1 MKIEKKLK
9 NNFIDVWK
17 KKKKKW
23 ERYVKVELE
32 EEKELPEK
40 LNVEKDGNG
49 RIDDIYMSRQEIDER
64 NKINE
69 IIEFLKKRR

>member
-1 MKIEKKLK
+1 MKIEIDLAD
-9 NNFIDVWK
+9 NFIDVWNEK
-17 KKKKKW
+17 KEKW

-69 IIEFLKKRR
+69 IIEYLKQRR

>member
-1 MKIEKKLK
+1 MKIEIDLAD
-9 NNFIDVWK
+9 NFIDVWNEK
-17 KKKKKW
+17 KEKW

>member
-1 MKIEKKLK
+1 MKIEIDLAD
-9 NNFIDVWK
+9 NFIDVWNEK
-17 KKKKKW
+17 KEKW

-69 IIEFLKKRR
+69 IIEFLKQRR